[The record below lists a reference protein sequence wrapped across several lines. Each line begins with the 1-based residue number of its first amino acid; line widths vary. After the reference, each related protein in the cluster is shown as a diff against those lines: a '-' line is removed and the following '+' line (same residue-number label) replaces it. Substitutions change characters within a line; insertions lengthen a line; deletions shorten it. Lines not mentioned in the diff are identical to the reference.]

1 MQEEDPPWCCFM
13 NPMPAATPAATIVI
27 GQTDCDSF
35 APDYHGPPLPV
46 LAAVGSGPL
55 HKFGMTGRWD
65 LQKAVTEK
73 ADALLRSVRFEQV
86 ESKEAVW
93 DDLIFQLGPRRFVYV
108 EKDRLQGYAGTAA
121 EAEAIAKTFAER
133 YALPP
138 DPEGGSYSMIR
149 VDREIGRITVP
160 LPAES
165 MLSEETFALHYGE
178 AAVAWHQDF
187 VKRLT
192 SRKSGLAILEGPPG
206 TGKTSYLRH
215 LMGVLRQSHRFYFIP
230 ASTLGVL
237 SDPNFIGFWADQR
250 RRHEDKQF
258 AVILEDCDAAL
269 MTRGADNREQVSAI
283 LNLTDGMLADFLR
296 LQVLCTI
303 NGRAA
308 DIDQALLRPGRL
320 ICHRV
325 FGRLDRD
332 HAERLASL
340 LGRKL
345 PAASDYSLAE
355 IFVDPEACE
364 APRPRIGFS
373 F

>member
-1 MQEEDPPWCCFM
+1 M
-13 NPMPAATPAATIVI
+13 NPIPAATHAVSIVV

-35 APDYHGPPLPV
+35 APNYHGPPVPV
-46 LAAVGSGPL
+46 LAAVASGPL
-55 HKFGMTGRWD
+55 HKFGMSGRWD
-65 LQKAVTEK
+65 LQKAAAEN
-73 ADALLRSVRFEQV
+73 ADALLRSVRLDQAD
-86 ESKEAVW
+86 SKETMW
-93 DDLIFQLGPRRFVYV
+93 DDLIFQLGPRSFVFADR
-108 EKDRLQGYAGTAA
+108 DRLHGYAGTAA
-121 EAEAIAKTFAER
+121 EAEAIARKFAEQ

-149 VDREIGRITVP
+149 VDREIGRVTVP

-165 MLSEETFALHYGE
+165 ILSEETFLLHYGE
-178 AAVAWHQDF
+178 TAVAWHQDF

-250 RRHEDKQF
+250 RRYEDKQF

-325 FGRLDRD
+325 FGRLDRA
-332 HAERLASL
+332 HAERLATL
-340 LGRKL
+340 LGREL
-345 PAASDYSLAE
+345 PVAADYSLAE
-355 IFVDPEACE
+355 IFADPEACD
-364 APRPRIGFS
+364 AHRPRIGFAV
-373 F
+373 